1 MNKVLYRF
9 FLITITMATIPAD
22 NLCAGTINHTIYG
35 FCSHTSDFGAI
46 SVMEGSCAVLISKV
60 ESHMDV
66 NTLKLSGIVSTYLGG
81 VCGLAVNTSN
91 SGSGGPGF
99 KPRPSRCFLRQET
112 LLHFVS
118 LQPGA

>member
-1 MNKVLYRF
+1 
-9 FLITITMATIPAD
+9 
-22 NLCAGTINHTIYG
+22 
-35 FCSHTSDFGAI
+35 
-46 SVMEGSCAVLISKV
+46 MEGSCAALISKV

-66 NTLKLSGIVSTYLGG
+66 NTLELYVSARKLSGIVSTYLGG